1 MSALTPYAGPM
12 SWQPTDPAR
21 SGTEPGGAASTM
33 PRSVI
38 VLLGIIG
45 VVALGI
51 GTKAAAD
58 TIAPT
63 MLALVLT
70 IAVLPINRWTR
81 AHGWPGWLAT
91 LTALAASYLILLVLV
106 VGGVVCL
113 IKFADLLPSY
123 ADEAGDFTKNAEDG
137 LAQLGL
143 STGSTSDA
151 LSKLDVTKLAG
162 MLADLI
168 AGLLGALGFL
178 FFLVTLMFFFVVAVP
193 GFAPRVTNLQ
203 RSKPELAVALGNW
216 VARCQTYLVM
226 TALFGAIVGVLDAG
240 ALWLVGVP
248 LPLVWG
254 FFSFITN
261 FIPNIGFIIGVIP
274 PAFLALLDSGWKG
287 LLVVVL
293 IYSVLNVTI
302 QTFIQPRIVGNSV
315 GLSGEITFMSLVVW
329 TYLLGALGALL
340 AVPMTLLLR
349 AIFIDADA
357 RASWVAPL
365 IDANVQDPPSPAVT
379 APRPPDAP
387 A

>member
-1 MSALTPYAGPM
+1 
-12 SWQPTDPAR
+12 
-21 SGTEPGGAASTM
+21 M

-38 VLLGIIG
+38 VLLGILG

-51 GTKAAAD
+51 GTKAAAG
-58 TIAPT
+58 IVAPA

-70 IAVLPINRWTR
+70 IAVLPIGRWTR
-81 AHGWPGWLAT
+81 GHGWPGWLAT

-106 VGGVVCL
+106 VGTVVCL

-123 ADEAGDFTKNAEDG
+123 ADEAKDLTKNAEDG

-143 STGSTSDA
+143 STGSTTDA
-151 LSKLDVTKLAG
+151 LSKLSPAELAG
-162 MLADLI
+162 WLGELI
-168 AGLLGALGFL
+168 SGILGALGFL

-193 GFAPRVTNLQ
+193 GFAPRVAALQ
-203 RSKPELAVALGNW
+203 RTKPELAAAMGDW
-216 VARCQTYLVM
+216 VTRCQTYLVM

-240 ALWLVGVP
+240 ALWLLGVP

-261 FIPNIGFIIGVIP
+261 FIPNIGFIVGIIP
-274 PAFLALLDSGWKG
+274 PAFLALLDQGWRG
-287 LLVVVL
+287 LLLVVLV
-293 IYSVLNVTI
+293 YSVLNVTI

-315 GLSGEITFMSLVVW
+315 GLSGEVTFMSLVVW
-329 TYLLGALGALL
+329 TFLLGALGALL

-349 AIFIDADA
+349 AIFIDADS

-365 IDANVQDPPSPAVT
+365 IDAKVEEPP
-379 APRPPDAP
+379 PPTENAP
-387 A
+387 AS